1 VLVTFD
7 NLGHPR
13 TPLVFTIIFFLGEDP
28 SGIPNN
34 LMPYVAKVCV
44 CVFVCVWVG
53 VGVGVGGCGC
63 RCGCGWVCVRE
74 GFELPAAP
82 KPPFC

>member
-1 VLVTFD
+1 
-7 NLGHPR
+7 
-13 TPLVFTIIFFLGEDP
+13 
-28 SGIPNN
+28 
-34 LMPYVAKVCV
+34 MPYVAKVCV

-74 GFELPAAP
+74 GLELPAAP